1 MVENAPLQHT
11 LNADVFDIPWTDMVL
26 KEKIGA
32 GSFGTVHR
40 AEWNGEVSSNSV
52 SIYLFFFYFL
62 LNV

>member
-40 AEWNGEVSSNSV
+40 AEWNGEVSSNS
-52 SIYLFFFYFL
+52 SLYFFIFIFLYFFY
-62 LNV
+62 